1 MGGKNNMKYTIQLE
15 REEYYLLL
23 GALHSD
29 ADRQDRLS
37 QVVSDED
44 LCRELASLAEKER
57 VLRSKIIE
65 TRKVII

>member
-1 MGGKNNMKYTIQLE
+1 MLNMKYTIELE

-29 ADRQDRLS
+29 ADGLDRLS

-44 LCRELASLAEKER
+44 LCRKLTSLAEKER
-57 VLRSKIIE
+57 VLRRKIID